1 MEMTWILWCEAQL
14 YKMRDLRDVEQVWNA
29 LEYIRGAR

>member
-29 LEYIRGAR
+29 LEYIRGA